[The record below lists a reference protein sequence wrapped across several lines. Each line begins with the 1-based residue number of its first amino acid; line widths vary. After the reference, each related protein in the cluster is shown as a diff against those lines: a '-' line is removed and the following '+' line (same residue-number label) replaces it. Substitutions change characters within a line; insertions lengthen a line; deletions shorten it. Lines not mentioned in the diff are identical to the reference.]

1 VRNVSSKL
9 SLKNRRAVSQV
20 MGSIVILGVVSSVG
34 SVIMFNGLGSVSA
47 FTYDLSFHEKSKN
60 LMHREDIIF
69 EHVRFVPGFDNI
81 EIDLINIGTVESTI
95 STITILKID
104 TQEII
109 ANWIDVNQ
117 SIQIKDN
124 QKITLDDADDSEIQ
138 LTGVVTDTWNDDYY
152 YYVDGNP
159 TNDVAKYKISLTTTR
174 GNFFTTIASPF
185 NT

>member
-1 VRNVSSKL
+1 
-9 SLKNRRAVSQV
+9 
-20 MGSIVILGVVSSVG
+20 MGSLVILGIVSSVG

-81 EIDLINIGTVESTI
+81 EIDLLNIGTVESNI

-109 ANWIDVNQ
+109 TNWVDINQ
-117 SIQIKDN
+117 SIQIQDN
-124 QKITLDDADDSEIQ
+124 EKITLTGSNSEVL
-138 LTGVVTDTWNDDYY
+138 LTPIGSIWNDVKYLNSD
-152 YYVDGNP
+152 
-159 TNDVAKYKISLTTTR
+159 YKISLTTTR